1 MVHVVEGKGGNLR
14 VWSLVFGMAAL
25 ALRRYR
31 QEAVQAYGLSA
42 LFGHVDVAAL
52 AAIVDDAMNWA
63 MTMGTLLLEIGVR
76 IVAAQHGSGGM
87 HGG

>member
-1 MVHVVEGKGGNLR
+1 
-14 VWSLVFGMAAL
+14 
-25 ALRRYR
+25 
-31 QEAVQAYGLSA
+31 VQAYGLSA